1 MSVGTMDDQSA
12 VLLVEDSPDD
22 ADLILHAFRKAGVE
36 NQVVV
41 VDDGDKAINYLL
53 GKGDYA
59 DRQRFPM
66 PRLILLDLKLPRR
79 SGIEVLSVIRTSE
92 AVRQT
97 PVVVLTSSSRE
108 DDIRKAYDAGAN
120 AYLVKPIGGDA
131 LVTMTRSI
139 DAFWIRHNSAPSR

>member
-1 MSVGTMDDQSA
+1 MGTMDDQST

-36 NQVVV
+36 NPVVV
-41 VDDGDKAINYLL
+41 VGDGDTAIDYLS
-53 GKGDYA
+53 GRGEYA
-59 DRQRFPM
+59 DRQRFPV

-79 SGIEVLSVIRTSE
+79 SGLEVLSAIRTTE

-108 DDIRKAYDAGAN
+108 DDIRKAHDAGAN

-131 LVTMTRSI
+131 LVTMIRAI
-139 DAFWIRHNSAPSR
+139 GAFWIRQNSAPSR